1 MLETMVAQV
10 ALPVVRVIYLKQD
23 KAAAVALAAEDLMV
37 VYLLVDLLYLD
48 KVMQVKVIHMVF
60 FLVEAAEAL
69 LKLVELTVMDKEE
82 MVLQVH

>member
-23 KAAAVALAAEDLMV
+23 KAAEVAPVVEDLMV

-60 FLVEAAEAL
+60 FLVEVAEVL
-69 LKLVELTVMDKEE
+69 LKLVGLTVMDKEE